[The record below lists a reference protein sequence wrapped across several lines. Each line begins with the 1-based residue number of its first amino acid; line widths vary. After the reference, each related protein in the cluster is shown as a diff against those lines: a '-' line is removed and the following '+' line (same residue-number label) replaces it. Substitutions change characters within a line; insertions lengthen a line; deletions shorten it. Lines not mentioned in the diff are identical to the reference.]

1 MLCMVC
7 GAEMILTNVVP
18 DETMAVPGFE
28 HHTFMCSEC
37 QDIERRFVF
46 MKQDRN
52 SDTEGVPEQV
62 APVVPASTAQGEPVG
77 VSDLLTGPME
87 PDQTVPLQPTQTA
100 PVVLTQTA
108 PADEPTVMVEP
119 SQTDAPVATLET
131 HAWAKAFGE
140 KLRVLRA
147 RATGL
152 REAVGETERC
162 AQFNRVWVN
171 LRSAPERL
179 TQVDPPTRPSV
190 SYHIPQLEESDPHS

>member
-7 GAEMILTNVVP
+7 GAEMILTNVVQ

-37 QDIERRFVF
+37 HDIERRFVF

-52 SDTEGVPEQV
+52 NDTEGMPEQV
-62 APVVPASTAQGEPVG
+62 APVMPASTAQDEPVG

-108 PADEPTVMVEP
+108 PVDEPTVMVEP
-119 SQTDAPVATLET
+119 CQTDAPVPTET

-140 KLRVLRA
+140 KLRMLRA
-147 RATGL
+147 RSTGL

-179 TQVDPPTRPSV
+179 AQVASPTRPTV

>member
-7 GAEMILTNVVP
+7 GAEMILTNVVQ
-18 DETMAVPGFE
+18 DETTAVPGFE

-52 SDTEGVPEQV
+52 SDTEGMPEQV
-62 APVVPASTAQGEPVG
+62 APVVPASTAQDEPVG

-119 SQTDAPVATLET
+119 SQTDAPVATET
-131 HAWAKAFGE
+131 PCLGE
-140 KLRVLRA
+140 SLR
-147 RATGL
+147 
-152 REAVGETERC
+152 REAPHAQGTVNGLERGRRRDRVVCTIQSRLGQPSFGSGEIGPGCLTDQTVGI
-162 AQFNRVWVN
+162 
-171 LRSAPERL
+171 LPY
-179 TQVDPPTRPSV
+179 PPA
-190 SYHIPQLEESDPHS
+190 

>member
-1 MLCMVC
+1 MLCMAC
-7 GAEMILTNVVP
+7 GAEMILTNVVQ

-52 SDTEGVPEQV
+52 SDTEGMPEQV
-62 APVVPASTAQGEPVG
+62 APVVPASTAQDEPVG
-77 VSDLLTGPME
+77 VSDLLTGPIK

-100 PVVLTQTA
+100 PVVLTQKA
-108 PADEPTVMVEP
+108 PADEPTVMVER

-140 KLRVLRA
+140 KLRMQLRPTRAGSDVLE
-147 RATGL
+147 L
-152 REAVGETERC
+152 RVLSAQGETLAFTGAPLEYFRP
-162 AQFNRVWVN
+162 
-171 LRSAPERL
+171 LRS
-179 TQVDPPTRPSV
+179 VNV
-190 SYHIPQLEESDPHS
+190 

>member
-1 MLCMVC
+1 MLCMAC
-7 GAEMILTNVVP
+7 GAEMILTNVVQ

-52 SDTEGVPEQV
+52 SDTEGMPEQV
-62 APVVPASTAQGEPVG
+62 APVVPASTAQDEPVG

-119 SQTDAPVATLET
+119 CQTDAPVATET

-140 KLRVLRA
+140 KLRLLRA
-147 RATGL
+147 RSTGL
-152 REAVGETERC
+152 REAVGETEWC

-179 TQVDPPTRPSV
+179 AQVALPTRPSV